1 MRGKKRTSRND
12 SYEKYNRAH
21 NNENNNSNSYNVC
34 IIYFLPA
41 NAVCLHIKFSQ
52 QLCEVGTTMIST
64 LQMKRQSQRG

>member
-1 MRGKKRTSRND
+1 MRGKKRTSRNN

-34 IIYFLPA
+34 IIYFLPG

-52 QLCEVGTTMIST
+52 LYEVGTTMIST
-64 LQMKRQSQRG
+64 LRMKSQSQRG